1 MPFHDLPG
9 KQQAAWEAMRQHLTP
24 GNNTQSSTCASDGMR
39 ALTAHKGKQ
48 TTSAAAEIRTV
59 NLSRVLN

>member
-1 MPFHDLPG
+1 MSFHDLPG

-24 GNNTQSSTCASDGMR
+24 GNNTQSSTCASGGMR

-48 TTSAAAEIRTV
+48 TTSAAAEI
-59 NLSRVLN
+59 